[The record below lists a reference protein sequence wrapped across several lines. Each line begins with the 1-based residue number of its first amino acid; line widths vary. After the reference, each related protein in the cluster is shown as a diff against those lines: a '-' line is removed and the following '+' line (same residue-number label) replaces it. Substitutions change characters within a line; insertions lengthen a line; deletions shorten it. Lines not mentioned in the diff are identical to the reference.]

1 MIFIT
6 GGSCQGKVAFAKE
19 QFPER
24 ILMPAYQFSVE
35 KYVKE
40 GKDPVEQTE
49 AMLQMNPEVVII
61 MSEMGC
67 VPEKAEDRILREQVG
82 RVGCYLAD
90 MADRVYRV
98 TAGIGERIK

>member
-19 QFPER
+19 QFPDR

-67 VPEKAEDRILREQVG
+67 GMTPGKAEDRILREQVG

-90 MADRVYRV
+90 MAYRV